1 MTEVVGILCSS
12 TKIESRK
19 QCEDP
24 ESINVR
30 VKSER
35 IDVKESVMVRESG
48 SERAEAL
55 SRTKLATRVR
65 SMQSSV
71 RVAFL

>member
-12 TKIESRK
+12 TKVASRK

-24 ESINVR
+24 ESIKVR
-30 VKSER
+30 VRSER
-35 IDVKESVMVRESG
+35 IDVNESVTVRESG
-48 SERAEAL
+48 SERAAAL
-55 SRTKLATRVR
+55 SRTNLATRVR

>member
-1 MTEVVGILCSS
+1 VTEVVGILCSA
-12 TKIESRK
+12 TKVESRK

-24 ESINVR
+24 ESINVWVR
-30 VKSER
+30 SER
-35 IDVKESVMVRESG
+35 VDVNESVTVRESG
-48 SERAEAL
+48 SERAAAL
-55 SRTKLATRVR
+55 SRTNLATRVR